1 MLKQRLYGFHRKVT
15 FNPILAYFDGMAR
28 SQTIGNARLLLDITQ
43 LDVINNGDVYAKF
56 LKMARIFITA
66 AALGFYTVLPL
77 AVTPLERRPS
87 QAA

>member
-1 MLKQRLYGFHRKVT
+1 
-15 FNPILAYFDGMAR
+15 MAR

-66 AALGFYTVLPL
+66 AALGVFIQCCLW
-77 AVTPLERRPS
+77 R
-87 QAA
+87 